1 MPRRIAAAQP
11 KASPARSASTAPRD
25 ALGALLDA
33 AAKLPRGTGP
43 EGSEPLLNP
52 REAARVRAAFQ
63 KASPGARAELLSLAR
78 DLRGVGQGLFLR
90 AVGARAERLGEA
102 SSLETLREFARA
114 VEGLDAATLRERATV
129 LDLDSSRDTN
139 AFDAQTLW
147 EKRGTVAAPKGRP
160 AADDD
165 GLLQRFTSTC
175 GPTVLQ
181 MALAEADPVVA
192 FALNA
197 SGRASTSS
205 RDAAAGFQRAV
216 LEEFGG
222 VALPRHE
229 SALAARLRNALG
241 RLASSGEVSGEQKE
255 SLLRY
260 ARSAGPLD
268 ARARNAVHAVRT
280 RFDGFPSDAELQQLR
295 TALLPARDEGLG
307 TAEFQQAFDKYLRHV
322 TGTQYRMTSPPDGF
336 GRGRAGKHVDAVERA
351 LKAGVDVP
359 FGVSEPAHW
368 MLLTAARQGAGGR
381 EFLVSDPDG
390 GRTAW
395 VTEKDLVS
403 GAFGDKQFHL
413 NGPGERPY
421 VDCFFLPA

>member
-1 MPRRIAAAQP
+1 MPRRIASAQP
-11 KASPARSASTAPRD
+11 TSSPTRSPSAAPKD
-25 ALGALLDA
+25 ALGALLQA
-33 AAKLPRGTGP
+33 AAKLPRGTGT

-52 REAARVRAAFQ
+52 RESARVRAAFQ
-63 KASPGARAELLSLAR
+63 KASPGTRSELLSLAKS
-78 DLRGVGQGLFLR
+78 LEGVGQGLFLR
-90 AVGARAERLGEA
+90 AVGARADRLGQP
-102 SSLETLREFARA
+102 SSLEALRTFARA
-114 VEGLDAATLRERATV
+114 VEGLDAATLRERGTV

-147 EKRGTVAAPKGRP
+147 EKRGTVTAPRGRP

-192 FALNA
+192 FAINA
-197 SGRASTSS
+197 GGRASTSS
-205 RDAAAGFQRAV
+205 RDATADFQHAV

-229 SALAARLRNALG
+229 SALASRLRNALG
-241 RLASSGEVSGEQKE
+241 RLSSSGEVSGEQKE
-255 SLLRY
+255 ALLRY
-260 ARSAGPLD
+260 ARSVGPLD
-268 ARARNAVHAVRT
+268 ARAKNALHAVRT
-280 RFDGFPSDAELQQLR
+280 RFDGFPTDVELGRLR

-322 TGTQYRMTSPPDGF
+322 TGTQYRMTNPPDGF
-336 GRGRAGKHVDAVERA
+336 ARGQAGRHLDAVERA
-351 LKAGVDVP
+351 LKSGVDVP

-368 MLLTAARQGAGGR
+368 MLLTAARRGAGGR